1 MQYVHN
7 NKISAGVFLV
17 VLACFSGG
25 CRPSTIAGKY
35 RVEPIGEPGK
45 CLFLDEG
52 GGGPVRVGA
61 KVIAVG
67 WDKQHVIVKQK
78 RNSMVSYFIIEH
90 TRDHGLAD
98 TKDVVTGPLNENN
111 YFSER
116 ERLNVSS
123 NLVFTVR
130 YY

>member
-1 MQYVHN
+1 M
-7 NKISAGVFLV
+7 
-17 VLACFSGG
+17 
-25 CRPSTIAGKY
+25 
-35 RVEPIGEPGK
+35 
-45 CLFLDEG
+45 
-52 GGGPVRVGA
+52 RVGA

-67 WDKQHVIVKQK
+67 WYKQHVIVKQK